1 MRQPDPPLPDVY
13 SARDLARALDVPRE
27 RLQALFASGLVR
39 TVDAGGGAFI
49 TFDEA
54 MRVMRAVAANAP
66 LEAPGV
72 WSGEA
77 EAEAAGAPGA
87 GAGSTRTGRA
97 RRAAG
102 GAAADPERAR
112 RAATS
117 VVVRAPRFTLP
128 GSSDRDPLLPLAVS
142 GSIHVGLIGL
152 LIALA
157 FVGVPHIRAAAPVF
171 EELPARLVFLVQPG
185 PGGGG
190 GGGGLKQPK
199 PPSRAQRKGDQSL
212 SSPMPDPPPPPPE
225 PAPKPEPEPPPVLAP
240 VEAPVATVKNDP
252 QNQAGVLET
261 PKPAPP
267 EPSQG
272 PGTGGGAGTGEG
284 TGLGRGNGAGVGD
297 GSEAGMG
304 GGPYRPGSGVEP
316 PSLLREVKPDY
327 TEDARRRGVEG
338 EVVMEIVVRRDGTV
352 GDVRVLK
359 GLGYGLDQRAIEAV
373 RQWRFGAARRL
384 GQVVD
389 VLVEVSMEFRLR

>member
-1 MRQPDPPLPDVY
+1 
-13 SARDLARALDVPRE
+13 
-27 RLQALFASGLVR
+27 
-39 TVDAGGGAFI
+39 
-49 TFDEA
+49 
-54 MRVMRAVAANAP
+54 
-66 LEAPGV
+66 
-72 WSGEA
+72 
-77 EAEAAGAPGA
+77 
-87 GAGSTRTGRA
+87 
-97 RRAAG
+97 
-102 GAAADPERAR
+102 
-112 RAATS
+112 
-117 VVVRAPRFTLP
+117 VVRAPRFTLP

>member
-13 SARDLARALDVPRE
+13 SARDLARALAVPSAQV
-27 RLQALFASGLVR
+27 QALFASGFVR
-39 TVDAGGGAFI
+39 TIDQGGGAFV

-54 MRVMRAVAANAP
+54 MRVMRAVATNRP

-72 WSGEA
+72 GVR
-77 EAEAAGAPGA
+77 AGAVDTA
-87 GAGSTRTGRA
+87 VRT
-97 RRAAG
+97 
-102 GAAADPERAR
+102 
-112 RAATS
+112 
-117 VVVRAPRFTLP
+117 PRFTLP
-128 GSSDRDPLLPLAVS
+128 GSGDRDPLLPLAVS

-157 FVGVPHIRAAAPVF
+157 FIGVPQIRAAAPAF
-171 EELPARLVFLVQPG
+171 EELPARLVFLVKPG

-199 PPSRAQRKGDQSL
+199 PPSRAERKGDQSL

-225 PAPKPEPEPPPVLAP
+225 PAPRPEPPPPEPQVVAP

-252 QNQAGVLET
+252 RDQTGVLET
-261 PKPAPP
+261 PRPAPP

-272 PGTGGGAGTGEG
+272 PGSGGGAGTGEG
-284 TGLGRGNGAGVGD
+284 TGLGRGNGSGVGD
-297 GSEAGMG
+297 GSIAGMG
-304 GGPYRPGSGVEP
+304 GGPYRPGSGVEAP
-316 PSLLREVKPDY
+316 TLQREVKPDY

-373 RQWRFGAARRL
+373 RQWRFGAAKRL
-384 GQVVD
+384 GQPVD